1 MHTKCVPDV
10 SAHSTTIQLSFEPA
24 DWSAIDETYSS
35 AIWPAVLQALTPA
48 KQVSILHPQR

>member
-10 SAHSTTIQLSFEPA
+10 SALSTTIQLSFEPA